1 MGISIDRLHTLCQKG
16 NFKWTAHILARLQ
29 ERGIHRS
36 DIRHCIFAGRI
47 LEEYPDDHPFPS
59 CLVLGR
65 DTAGRALHVVV
76 GVGEDSL
83 WLVTAYYPDPGKWE
97 NQFSSRKEF

>member
-1 MGISIDRLHTLCQKG
+1 MDC
-16 NFKWTAHILARLQ
+16 AILARLQ

-83 WLVTAYYPDPGKWE
+83 WLVTAYYPAPGKWE
-97 NQFSSRKEF
+97 SQFSSRKEF